1 MNHIVIFCD
10 KTINEKHDKIDQ
22 IDSNFK
28 TKIEKAEYEEIQKT
42 IASKETAK
50 KKRKKKIII
59 IIIILH
65 QRKFKKYNN
74 NLKYKLEPAVRVK
87 NIIDK
92 NKNLNKTTFADIL

>member
-10 KTINEKHDKIDQ
+10 KTIKEKHDKIDK

-50 KKRKKKIII
+50 KKKKKE
-59 IIIILH
+59 
-65 QRKFKKYNN
+65 KNN
-74 NLKYKLEPAVRVK
+74 NNNNSTSTEVQEIQQQP
-87 NIIDK
+87 
-92 NKNLNKTTFADIL
+92 